1 VTKEHEQ
8 LRVLLSWKAAAA
20 KPKRSNSAG
29 LEGLADD
36 ASAGSL
42 VSRGDGASLASLAA
56 ADAAQ
61 GASQSQLR
69 LNLLEAQLEVLSEFI
84 DAAGGWRAAVL
95 LGPGF
100 VNVDAELSY
109 WRPEERSQMLQEI
122 TQFLKAQAAA
132 DAHKAR
138 AAAGKAERE
147 RQKLEANVLS
157 LTADLATANRR
168 SASQPPVVGSGGG
181 ADSAELLGLKA
192 QLQLEQ
198 TLSVELHEK
207 VWGAASALSSFRRRK
222 PSEPLSYSLIC

>member
-42 VSRGDGASLASLAA
+42 VSRGDGASLAA

-147 RQKLEANVLS
+147 RQKLEASVLS

-181 ADSAELLGLKA
+181 ADSAELLQLKA
-192 QLQLEQ
+192 QLKLEQ

-207 VWGAASALSSFRRRK
+207 VWGAASALSSFRR
-222 PSEPLSYSLIC
+222 